1 MVGSIFTSGAGKH
14 SMKKDDYL
22 TTMMQV
28 PPKQKIPITP
38 FDQRMQREAFSVSLE
53 GLKGVRLP
61 PVPLRCR
68 ADPLCSGISMRSW
81 PSLHKRVRTGRNVRS
96 SRSSR
101 RRRPKRRSPRAH
113 PPQSDSL
120 QHPRYQPQPPA
131 SVERPQNPQARPVRL
146 LQYLRQT

>member
-1 MVGSIFTSGAGKH
+1 
-14 SMKKDDYL
+14 MKKDDYL

-28 PPKQKIPITP
+28 PPKQKIRIVP
-38 FDQRMQREAFSVSLE
+38 FDQRTQREAFSVSLE

-68 ADPLCSGISMRSW
+68 ANPLCSGTSMRSW

-101 RRRPKRRSPRAH
+101 RRRPKRRS
-113 PPQSDSL
+113 
-120 QHPRYQPQPPA
+120 
-131 SVERPQNPQARPVRL
+131 
-146 LQYLRQT
+146 